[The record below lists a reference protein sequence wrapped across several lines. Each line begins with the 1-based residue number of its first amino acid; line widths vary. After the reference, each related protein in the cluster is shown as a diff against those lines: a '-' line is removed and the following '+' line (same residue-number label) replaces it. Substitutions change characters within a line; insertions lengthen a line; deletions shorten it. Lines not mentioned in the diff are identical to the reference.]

1 MITNNEVMTKLNALK
16 NYSVAESTATESL
29 FQPLEDAISLYFGSS
44 CSELTTALEDV
55 VKYMYNDISRRTT
68 EHEKN
73 FNMNLS
79 SDFPKGYDDITKCFY
94 TFEELMKVDNTTFF
108 NAFVQE
114 TDPTTGLTGYVSN
127 PYLDKWTSEITQAV
141 TGDLENVKKLAEWC
155 KNSGGSSDL
164 ISLLEEQGQITK
176 SLSMKEIATI
186 IYQEKKLIDVI
197 RSKNL
202 KVYKPSWMV

>member
-29 FQPLEDAISLYFGSS
+29 FQPLEDAISLYFDSS
-44 CSELTTALEDV
+44 SSEMTTALEDV

-68 EHEKN
+68 EYENN
-73 FNMNLS
+73 FDMNLAS
-79 SDFPKGYDDITKCFY
+79 
-94 TFEELMKVDNTTFF
+94 
-108 NAFVQE
+108 
-114 TDPTTGLTGYVSN
+114 
-127 PYLDKWTSEITQAV
+127 
-141 TGDLENVKKLAEWC
+141 DLENVKKLAEWC
-155 KNSGGSSDL
+155 KNSGGSCDL
-164 ISLLEEQGQITK
+164 ISLLEEQGQIKK
-176 SLSMKEIATI
+176 SLNMKEIATI